1 MSAKDQEIAKKVIEG
16 VGGEG
21 NVSSVFHCATRL
33 RFRLKDNAKADK
45 EGLNNTPGVVTVVE
59 SGGQFQVVIGNNV
72 PEVFKSMMD
81 QSNLKDAESADNGEQ
96 NEEKG
101 SLLNRAVDLI
111 SSIFSPLLGVLAGA
125 GVLKGLVALFLV
137 LEWITVDSGTYLIL
151 NAASDSVFTF
161 LPIFLAITAARR
173 FKTNMFVSVAIAGA
187 LVYPAIASVEAGAA
201 LNFLGIPIVLVTYTT
216 SVIPIILAV
225 WIQSYV
231 EKFFS
236 SFIHQSVKNILV
248 PMGTLLVIVPLTF
261 LVFGPIGNVISEGL
275 ASGYTW
281 LYDLSPIV
289 AGLIAGG
296 FWQVF
301 VIFGVHW
308 GFVPI
313 MLSNLGT
320 IGYDTM
326 LPMLAAPVLAQ
337 AGALFGIFLKAKNRD
352 LKALSGS
359 ATLAGIFGITEPGIY
374 GVTLKYK
381 KPFILA
387 CISGAIGAAIIG
399 AGGGRAISFALPSVL
414 AIPAYVGTGFATTVL
429 GIFVA
434 FALAALLNLFLFKE
448 PVTETANASSVNASA
463 VNAVTADGEPASAR
477 PEEAVSASAESL
489 LKKEMIVSPLEGTIQ
504 PLDTLPDP
512 AFSSGAMGQG
522 IVVEPTSGR
531 LTSPAS
537 GTITTVFPTGHAIGI
552 TTDGGAQLLIHVGV
566 NTVRLKGRYFDKKV
580 QEGDRVEAGQLL
592 LEFDLEQ
599 IKAAG
604 YVTATPIIVTN
615 SAEYLDVLKTTE
627 ASVKQGDYLLTAVV

>member
-1 MSAKDQEIAKKVIEG
+1 MNAKDQEIAKKVIEG
-16 VGGEG
+16 VGGES

-33 RFRLKDNAKADK
+33 RFKLKDTSKADK
-45 EGLNNTPGVVTVVE
+45 EALSQTPGVVTVVE

-72 PEVFKSMMD
+72 PEVFKSMMQ
-81 QSNLKDAESADNGEQ
+81 QSNLKDAESADSSEQ
-96 NEEKG
+96 PEEKG
-101 SLLNRAVDLI
+101 SLLNRAVDMI
-111 SSIFSPLLGVLAGA
+111 SSIFSPLLGALAGA

-137 LEWITVDSGTYLIL
+137 LGWITEESGTYLIL

-161 LPIFLAITAARR
+161 LPIFLAITSSRR

-187 LVYPAIASVEAGAA
+187 LVYPAIAAAQGAGTA
-201 LNFLGIPIVLVTYTT
+201 LTFLGIPIVLVTYTT

-225 WIQSYV
+225 WVQSYT

-248 PMGTLLVIVPLTF
+248 PMCTLLVVVPLTF
-261 LVFGPIGNVISEGL
+261 LAFGPVGNIISEGL
-275 ASGYTW
+275 ADGYTW
-281 LYDLSPIV
+281 LYNLSPIV

-296 FWQVF
+296 LWQVF

-352 LKALSGS
+352 LKALAGS

-374 GVTLKYK
+374 GITLKYK

-387 CISGAIGAAIIG
+387 CVSGAVGAAIIG

-414 AIPAYVGTGFATTVL
+414 AIPAYVGTGFATTVI
-429 GIFVA
+429 GIAVA
-434 FALAALLNLFLFKE
+434 FGLAALLNLFLFKE
-448 PVTETANASSVNASA
+448 PVAEAAKASA
-463 VNAVTADGEPASAR
+463 VTTDGQRVSAR
-477 PEEAVSASAESL
+477 PEEAVSAPADSL
-489 LKKEMIVSPLEGTIQ
+489 LKKEIIVSPLEGTIQ
-504 PLDTLPDP
+504 ALDSLPDP

-522 IVVEPTSGR
+522 IVVDPTSGR

-537 GTITTVFPTGHAIGI
+537 GTVTTVFPTGHAIGI
-552 TTDGGAQLLIHVGV
+552 TTDGGSQLLIHVGV
-566 NTVRLKGRYFDKKV
+566 NTVRLKGRFFDKKV
-580 QEGDRVEAGQLL
+580 KEGDRVEAGQLL

-604 YVTATPIIVTN
+604 YITATPVIVTN

-627 ASVKQGDYLLTAVV
+627 AAVKNGDYLLTTVV

>member
-1 MSAKDQEIAKKVIEG
+1 MNAKDQEIAKKVIEG
-16 VGGEG
+16 IGGES

-33 RFRLKDNAKADK
+33 RFKLKDTSKADK
-45 EGLNNTPGVVTVVE
+45 EGLSQTPGVVTFVE

-72 PEVFKSMMD
+72 PEVFKSMME
-81 QSNLKDAESADNGEQ
+81 QSNLKDAESTDSSEST
-96 NEEKG
+96 EEKG
-101 SLLNRAVDLI
+101 SLLNRAVDMI
-111 SSIFSPLLGVLAGA
+111 SSIFSPLLGALAGA

-137 LEWITVDSGTYLIL
+137 LEWITPESGTYLIL

-161 LPIFLAITAARR
+161 LPIFLAITSSRR

-187 LVYPAIASVEAGAA
+187 LVYPSIAAA
-201 LNFLGIPIVLVTYTT
+201 QGDLNFLGIPIVLVTYTT

-248 PMGTLLVIVPLTF
+248 PMCTLLVVVPLTF
-261 LVFGPIGNVISEGL
+261 LAFGPVGNIISEGL

-281 LYDLSPIV
+281 LYNLSPIV

-296 FWQVF
+296 LWQVF

-374 GVTLKYK
+374 GITLKYK

-414 AIPAYVGTGFATTVL
+414 AIPAYVGTGFATTVI
-429 GIFVA
+429 GIAVA
-434 FALAALLNLFLFKE
+434 FVLAALLNLFLFKE
-448 PVTETANASSVNASA
+448 PAAEAAKASA
-463 VNAVTADGEPASAR
+463 VTTDGQRVSAR
-477 PEEAVSASAESL
+477 PEEAVSASSVSL
-489 LKKEMIVSPLEGTIQ
+489 LQKEIIVSPLEGTVQ
-504 PLDTLPDP
+504 ALDSLPDP

-522 IVVEPTSGR
+522 IVVDPTWGR
-531 LTSPAS
+531 LTSPAA
-537 GTITTVFPTGHAIGI
+537 GTVTTVFPTGHAIGI

-566 NTVRLKGRYFDKKV
+566 NTVRLKGQFFDKKV
-580 QEGDRVEAGQLL
+580 KEGDRVEAGQLL

-604 YVTATPIIVTN
+604 YITATPVIVTN
-615 SAEYLDVLKTTE
+615 SADYLDVLKTTD
-627 ASVKQGDYLLTAVV
+627 ASVKNGDYLLTTVV

>member
-16 VGGEG
+16 VGGEN

-33 RFRLKDNAKADK
+33 RFKLKDTSKADK
-45 EGLNNTPGVVTVVE
+45 EGLSQTPGVVTVVE

-72 PEVFKSMMD
+72 PEVFKSMME
-81 QSNLKDAESADNGEQ
+81 QSNLKDAESAEGSEST
-96 NEEKG
+96 EEKG
-101 SLLNRAVDLI
+101 SLLNRAVDMI
-111 SSIFSPLLGVLAGA
+111 SSIFSPLLGALAGA

-137 LEWITVDSGTYLIL
+137 LEWITPESGTYLIL

-161 LPIFLAITAARR
+161 LPIFLAITSSRR

-187 LVYPAIASVEAGAA
+187 LVYPAIATAQGAA
-201 LNFLGIPIVLVTYTT
+201 EALTFLGIPIVLVTYTT

-225 WIQSYV
+225 WVQSYV

-248 PMGTLLVIVPLTF
+248 PMCTLLVVVPLTF
-261 LVFGPIGNVISEGL
+261 LAFGPIGNIISEGL

-281 LYDLSPIV
+281 LYNLSPIV

-296 FWQVF
+296 LWQVF

-374 GVTLKYK
+374 GITLKYK

-414 AIPAYVGTGFATTVL
+414 AIPAYVGTGFATTVI
-429 GIFVA
+429 GIAVA

-448 PVTETANASSVNASA
+448 PVAEAAKAP
-463 VNAVTADGEPASAR
+463 AVTTDGQRVPAAPR
-477 PEEAVSASAESL
+477 EAVSAPAAESL
-489 LKKEMIVSPLEGTIQ
+489 LKKEVITSPLEGPIQ
-504 PLDTLPDP
+504 ALDSLPDP

-522 IVVEPTSGR
+522 IVVDPTSGR
-531 LTSPAS
+531 LTSPAA
-537 GTITTVFPTGHAIGI
+537 GTVTTVFPTGHAIGI

-566 NTVRLKGRYFDKKV
+566 NTVRLKGQFFDKKV
-580 QEGDRVEAGQLL
+580 REGDRVEAGQLL

-604 YVTATPIIVTN
+604 YVTATPVIVTN
-615 SAEYLDVLKTTE
+615 SADYLDVLKTTE
-627 ASVKQGDYLLTAVV
+627 YSVKNGDYLLTTVV

>member
-33 RFRLKDNAKADK
+33 RFKLKDTAKADK
-45 EGLNNTPGVVTVVE
+45 EGLSNTPGVVTVVE

-72 PEVFKSMMD
+72 PEVFKSMME
-81 QSNLKDAESADNGEQ
+81 QTNLKDAESADKAEESG
-96 NEEKG
+96 EKG
-101 SLLNRAVDLI
+101 SWLNRAVDLI
-111 SSIFSPLLGVLAGA
+111 SSIFSPLLGALAGA
-125 GVLKGLVALFLV
+125 GVLKGLVALFVV
-137 LEWITVDSGTYLIL
+137 LGWLTQDSGAYLIL

-161 LPIFLAITAARR
+161 LPIFLAITSSRR
-173 FKTNMFVSVAIAGA
+173 FKTNTFVSVAIAGA
-187 LVYPAIASVEAGAA
+187 LVYPAIAAAQSAGTA
-201 LNFLGIPIVLVTYTT
+201 LNFFGIPIVLVTYTST
-216 SVIPIILAV
+216 VIPVILAV
-225 WIQSYV
+225 WVQSYV
-231 EKFFS
+231 EKFFA

-248 PMGTLLVIVPLTF
+248 PMCTLLVVVPLTF
-261 LVFGPIGNVISEGL
+261 LAFGPVGNIVSEGL

-281 LYDLSPIV
+281 LYNLSPIV

-326 LPMLAAPVLAQ
+326 LPMLTAPVLAQ
-337 AGALFGIFLKAKNRD
+337 AGAVLGIFLKTKNRE

-359 ATLAGIFGITEPGIY
+359 TTVAGIFGITEPAIY
-374 GVTLKYK
+374 GITLKYK
-381 KPFILA
+381 QPFILA
-387 CISGAIGAAIIG
+387 CISGGVGAAIIG
-399 AGGGRAISFALPSVL
+399 AGGGRALSFALPSVL
-414 AIPAYVGTGFATTVL
+414 AIPAYVGTGFAMTVI
-429 GIFVA
+429 GIVVA
-434 FALAALLNLFLFKE
+434 FVLSTLLNFAFFKDRVVE
-448 PVTETANASSVNASA
+448 TPVSA
-463 VNAVTADGEPASAR
+463 AATSDGQPASAR
-477 PEEAVSASAESL
+477 PEEAVSASATESL
-489 LKKEMIVSPLEGTIQ
+489 LKKEVIVSPLEGAVQ

-522 IVVEPTSGR
+522 IVVDPTSGH
-531 LTSPAS
+531 LTSPAA
-537 GTITTVFPTGHAIGI
+537 GTVTTVFPTGHAIGI

-566 NTVRLKGRYFDKKV
+566 NTVRLKGQFFDKKV
-580 QEGDRVEAGQLL
+580 KEGDRVEAGQLL

-604 YVTATPIIVTN
+604 YVTATPVIVTN
-615 SAEYLDVLKTTE
+615 SADYLDVLKTTE
-627 ASVKQGDYLLTAVV
+627 VSAKNGDYLLTTVV

>member
-16 VGGEG
+16 VGGES

-33 RFRLKDNAKADK
+33 RFKLKDTAKADK
-45 EGLNNTPGVVTVVE
+45 EGLSNTPGVVTVVE

-72 PEVFKSMMD
+72 PEVFKGIMD
-81 QSNLKDAESADNGEQ
+81 QTSLKDAESADKAEESG
-96 NEEKG
+96 EKG
-101 SLLNRAVDLI
+101 SWLNRAVDMI
-111 SSIFSPLLGVLAGA
+111 SSIFSPLLGALAGA

-137 LEWITVDSGTYLIL
+137 LGWIDQESGTYLIL

-161 LPIFLAITAARR
+161 LPIFLAITSSRR

-187 LVYPAIASVEAGAA
+187 LVYPAIAAAQSAGTA
-201 LNFLGIPIVLVTYTT
+201 LNFFGIPIVLVTYTST
-216 SVIPIILAV
+216 VIPVILAV
-225 WIQSYV
+225 WVQSYV
-231 EKFFS
+231 EKFFA
-236 SFIHQSVKNILV
+236 SFVHQSVKNILV
-248 PMGTLLVIVPLTF
+248 PMLTLFVVVPLTF
-261 LVFGPIGNVISEGL
+261 LAFGPVGNIISEGL

-281 LYDLSPIV
+281 LYNLSPIV

-374 GVTLKYK
+374 GITLKYK

-387 CISGAIGAAIIG
+387 CISGAVGAAIIG

-414 AIPAYVGTGFATTVL
+414 AIPAYVGTGFATTVI
-429 GIFVA
+429 GIVVA

-448 PVTETANASSVNASA
+448 PVAEANANHAPAKTS
-463 VNAVTADGEPASAR
+463 DGQPAAAR
-477 PEEAVSASAESL
+477 VEEAVTTPAESL
-489 LKKEMIVSPLEGTIQ
+489 LKKEIIVSPLEGAIQ
-504 PLDTLPDP
+504 ALDTLPDP

-522 IVVEPTSGR
+522 IVVDPTSGH
-531 LTSPAS
+531 LTSPAA
-537 GTITTVFPTGHAIGI
+537 GTVTTVFPTGHAIGI

-566 NTVRLKGRYFDKKV
+566 NTVRLKGQFFDKKV
-580 QEGDRVEAGQLL
+580 KEGDRVEVGQLL

-604 YVTATPIIVTN
+604 YVTATPVIVTN
-615 SAEYLDVLKTTE
+615 SAEYLDVLKSTE
-627 ASVKQGDYLLTAVV
+627 SAAKNGDYLLTTVV

>member
-1 MSAKDQEIAKKVIEG
+1 MNAKDQEIAKKVIEG
-16 VGGEG
+16 VGGED

-33 RFRLKDNAKADK
+33 RFKLKDTAKADK

-72 PEVFKSMMD
+72 PEVFKSMMS
-81 QSNLKDAESADNGEQ
+81 QTRLKDAESTDGGGQ
-96 NEEKG
+96 DEEKG
-101 SLLNRAVDLI
+101 SWLNRAVDMI
-111 SSIFSPLLGVLAGA
+111 SSIFSPLLGALAGA

-137 LEWITVDSGTYLIL
+137 MGWIQEESGSYLIL

-161 LPIFLAITAARR
+161 LPIFLAITSSRR
-173 FKTNMFVSVAIAGA
+173 FKTNTFVSVAIAGA
-187 LVYPAIASVEAGAA
+187 LVYPAIAAAQEAGTA
-201 LNFLGIPIVLVTYTT
+201 LNFFGIPIVLVTYTST
-216 SVIPIILAV
+216 VIPVILAV
-225 WIQSYV
+225 WVQSYV
-231 EKFFS
+231 EKFFA
-236 SFIHQSVKNILV
+236 SFVHQSVKNILV
-248 PMGTLLVIVPLTF
+248 PMLTLLVVVPLTF
-261 LVFGPIGNVISEGL
+261 LAFGPVGNIISEGL

-281 LYDLSPIV
+281 LYNLSPIV

-337 AGALFGIFLKAKNRD
+337 AGALFGIFLKAKDRD

-359 ATLAGIFGITEPGIY
+359 STLAGIFGITEPGIY
-374 GVTLKYK
+374 GITLKYK

-414 AIPAYVGTGFATTVL
+414 AIPAYVGTGFATTVI

-448 PVTETANASSVNASA
+448 PAADTAPVPAR
-463 VNAVTADGEPASAR
+463 TKDGEPAAIR
-477 PEEAVSASAESL
+477 PEEAVSDSSDSL
-489 LKKEMIVSPLEGTIQ
+489 LKKEVIVSPLEGTIQ
-504 PLDTLPDP
+504 PLSSIPDP

-522 IVVEPTSGR
+522 IVIDPSSGR
-531 LTSPAS
+531 LTSPAA
-537 GTITTVFPTGHAIGI
+537 GTVTTVFPTGHAIGI

-566 NTVRLKGRYFDKKV
+566 NTVRLKGQFFDKKV
-580 QEGDRVEAGQLL
+580 KEGDRVEAGQLL

-604 YVTATPIIVTN
+604 YVTATPVIVTN
-615 SAEYLDVLKTTE
+615 SADYLDVLKTTE
-627 ASVKQGDYLLTAVV
+627 TSVQGGDYLLTAVV

>member
-1 MSAKDQEIAKKVIEG
+1 MSAKDQEIAKEVIKG
-16 VGGEG
+16 VGGEE

-33 RFRLKDNAKADK
+33 RFKLKDTSKADK
-45 EGLNNTPGVVTVVE
+45 EALGRTPGVVTVVE

-72 PEVFKSMMD
+72 PEVFKGIMD
-81 QSNLKDAESADNGEQ
+81 QTRLKDADSAEK
-96 NEEKG
+96 NEEVGEKG
-101 SLLNRAVDLI
+101 SWLNQAVDLI
-111 SSIFSPLLGVLAGA
+111 SSIFSPLLGALAGA
-125 GVLKGLVALFLV
+125 GVLKGLVALFIV
-137 LEWITVDSGTYLIL
+137 LGWMSQDSGSYLIL

-161 LPIFLAITAARR
+161 LPIFLAITSSRR

-187 LVYPAIASVEAGAA
+187 LVYPAIAAAQTAGTA
-201 LNFLGIPIVLVTYTT
+201 LNFFGIPIVLVTYTST
-216 SVIPIILAV
+216 VIPVILAV

-231 EKFFS
+231 EKFFA

-248 PMGTLLVIVPLTF
+248 PMCTLLVVVPLTF
-261 LVFGPIGNVISEGL
+261 LAFGPVGNLVSEGL
-275 ASGYTW
+275 ANGYTW
-281 LYDLSPIV
+281 LYNLSPII

-320 IGYDTM
+320 LGYDTM
-326 LPMLAAPVLAQ
+326 LPMLSAPVLAQ
-337 AGALFGIFLKAKNRD
+337 AGAVLGIFLRTKNRD

-359 ATLAGIFGITEPGIY
+359 TTIAGIFGITEPAIY
-374 GVTLKYK
+374 GITLKYK

-387 CISGAIGAAIIG
+387 CVAGAIGAAIVG

-414 AIPAYVGTGFATTVL
+414 AIPAYVGVGFATTVI
-429 GIFVA
+429 GIAVA
-434 FALAALLNLFLFKE
+434 FFLSVLLNFVFFKE
-448 PVTETANASSVNASA
+448 PVTEGADTASGAQTNRSSE
-463 VNAVTADGEPASAR
+463 GR
-477 PEEAVSASAESL
+477 SAESL
-489 LKKEMIVSPLEGTIQ
+489 LKKEIVLSPLEGTVQ
-504 PLDTLPDP
+504 ALDTLPDP

-522 IVVEPTSGR
+522 IVVEPVSGR
-531 LTSPAS
+531 LTSPAA
-537 GTITTVFPTGHAIGI
+537 GTVTTVFPTGHAIGI

-566 NTVRLKGRYFDKKV
+566 NTVRLKGRFFDKKV

-592 LEFDLEQ
+592 LEFDLNE

-615 SAEYLDVLKTTE
+615 SSEYLDVLKTTE
-627 ASVKQGDYLLTAVV
+627 ATVKNGDYLLTTVL

>member
-16 VGGEG
+16 VGGEN

-33 RFRLKDNAKADK
+33 RFKLKDTSKADK
-45 EGLNNTPGVVTVVE
+45 EGLSQTPGVVTVVE

-72 PEVFKSMMD
+72 PEVFKSMME
-81 QSNLKDAESADNGEQ
+81 QSNLKDAESAEGSEST
-96 NEEKG
+96 EEKG
-101 SLLNRAVDLI
+101 SLLNRAVDMI
-111 SSIFSPLLGVLAGA
+111 SSIFSPLLGALAGA

-137 LEWITVDSGTYLIL
+137 LEWITPESGTYLIL

-161 LPIFLAITAARR
+161 LPIFLAITSSRR

-187 LVYPAIASVEAGAA
+187 LVYPAIATAQGAA
-201 LNFLGIPIVLVTYTT
+201 EALTFLGIPIVLVTYTT

-225 WIQSYV
+225 WVQSYV

-248 PMGTLLVIVPLTF
+248 PMCTLLVVVPLTF
-261 LVFGPIGNVISEGL
+261 LAFGPIGNIISEGL

-281 LYDLSPIV
+281 LYNLSPIV

-296 FWQVF
+296 LWQVF

-374 GVTLKYK
+374 GITLKYK

-414 AIPAYVGTGFATTVL
+414 AIPAYVGTGFATTVI
-429 GIFVA
+429 GIAVA

-448 PVTETANASSVNASA
+448 PVAEAAKASA
-463 VNAVTADGEPASAR
+463 VTTDGQRVSAAPR
-477 PEEAVSASAESL
+477 EAVSAPAADSL
-489 LKKEMIVSPLEGTIQ
+489 LKKEVITSPLEGTIQ
-504 PLDTLPDP
+504 ALDSLPDP

-531 LTSPAS
+531 LTSPAA
-537 GTITTVFPTGHAIGI
+537 GTVTTVFPTGHAIGI

-566 NTVRLKGRYFDKKV
+566 NTVRLKGQFFDKKV

-604 YVTATPIIVTN
+604 YITATPVIVTN
-615 SAEYLDVLKTTE
+615 SADYLDVLKTTE
-627 ASVKQGDYLLTAVV
+627 SSVNNGDYLLTTVV

>member
-33 RFRLKDNAKADK
+33 RFKLKDTAKADK
-45 EGLNNTPGVVTVVE
+45 EGLSQTPGVVTVVE

-72 PEVFKSMMD
+72 PEVFKGIMD
-81 QSNLKDAESADNGEQ
+81 QTNLKDAESADKAEETG
-96 NEEKG
+96 EKG
-101 SLLNRAVDLI
+101 SWLNRAVDLI
-111 SSIFSPLLGVLAGA
+111 SSIFSPLLGALAGA

-137 LEWITVDSGTYLIL
+137 LGWISQESGAYLIL

-161 LPIFLAITAARR
+161 LPIFLAITSSRR

-187 LVYPAIASVEAGAA
+187 LVYPAIAAAQTAGTA
-201 LNFLGIPIVLVTYTT
+201 LNFFGIPIVLVTYTST
-216 SVIPIILAV
+216 VIPVILAV
-225 WIQSYV
+225 WVQSYV
-231 EKFFS
+231 EKFFA
-236 SFIHQSVKNILV
+236 SFIHESVKNILV
-248 PMGTLLVIVPLTF
+248 PMCTLLVVVPLTF
-261 LVFGPIGNVISEGL
+261 LAFGPVGNVISEGL

-281 LYDLSPIV
+281 LYNLSPIA

-326 LPMLAAPVLAQ
+326 LPMLSAPVLAQ
-337 AGALFGIFLKAKNRD
+337 AGAVFGIFLRTKNRD

-359 ATLAGIFGITEPGIY
+359 TTIAGIFGITEPAIY
-374 GVTLKYK
+374 GITLKYK

-387 CISGAIGAAIIG
+387 CVAGAVGAAIIG

-414 AIPAYVGTGFATTVL
+414 AIPAYVGVGFATTVI
-429 GIFVA
+429 GIAAAFV
-434 FALAALLNLFLFKE
+434 LSTLLNFVFF
-448 PVTETANASSVNASA
+448 T
-463 VNAVTADGEPASAR
+463 EPANEGTGPKTAAPAGSNR
-477 PEEAVSASAESL
+477 SEESVSTSSL
-489 LKKEMIVSPLEGTIQ
+489 LKKETVVSPLEGTVR

-522 IVVEPTSGR
+522 IVIEPISGH

-537 GTITTVFPTGHAIGI
+537 GTVTTVFPTGHAIGI
-552 TTDGGAQLLIHVGV
+552 TTDRGAQLLIHVGV
-566 NTVRLKGRYFDKKV
+566 NTVRLKGQFFHKKV

-592 LEFDLEQ
+592 LEFDLQEIQ
-599 IKAAG
+599 AAG
-604 YVTATPIIVTN
+604 YVTATPVIVTN

-627 ASVKQGDYLLTAVV
+627 ASVKNGDYLLTAVV